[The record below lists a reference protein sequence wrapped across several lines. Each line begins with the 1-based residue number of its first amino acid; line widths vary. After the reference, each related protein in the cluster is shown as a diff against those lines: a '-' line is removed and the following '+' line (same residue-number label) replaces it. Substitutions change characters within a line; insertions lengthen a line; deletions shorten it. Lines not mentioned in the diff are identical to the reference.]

1 MAHGS
6 NTHFQYPQPDR
17 YPCNPLPQAAAS
29 TFTHC
34 FQYPQPDRYPC
45 NVCRRMVSLRR
56 HGLSVSSTGSI
67 SLQPS
72 LSSYMEPQVLR
83 PFSIL
88 NRIDIPATPFLC
100 YDSTAERSFQ
110 YPQPDRYPC
119 NKNLSLAPVLPW
131 LFFQYPQPD
140 RYPCNLTCCFSDLHA
155 CSCLSVSST
164 GSISLQ
170 LGLYPGV
177 TACASDFQYPQPDRY
192 PCNCLKSGWC
202 AFA

>member
-67 SLQPS
+67 SLQPYLLLFRPS
-72 LSSYMEPQVLR
+72 RLLF

-88 NRIDIPATPFLC
+88 NRIDIPATEFPWI
-100 YDSTAERSFQ
+100 A
-110 YPQPDRYPC
+110 
-119 NKNLSLAPVLPW
+119 SLNTPG
-131 LFFQYPQPD
+131 
-140 RYPCNLTCCFSDLHA
+140 
-155 CSCLSVSST
+155 LSVSST

>member
-1 MAHGS
+1 MS
-6 NTHFQYPQPDR
+6 NTFSILNRIDIPATDDARAWRMDR
-17 YPCNPLPQAAAS
+17 IR
-29 TFTHC
+29 T
-34 FQYPQPDRYPC
+34 
-45 NVCRRMVSLRR
+45 
-56 HGLSVSSTGSI
+56 
-67 SLQPS
+67 
-72 LSSYMEPQVLR
+72 
-83 PFSIL
+83 FSIL

-155 CSCLSVSST
+155 CSFLSVSST

-170 LGLYPGV
+170 PNFRGSP
-177 TACASDFQYPQPDRY
+177 A
-192 PCNCLKSGWC
+192 
-202 AFA
+202 